1 MRAFLSVAF
10 LAIGIAIGGA
20 FPRVSEIVQGALA
33 AAGVATA
40 SKTPPTNAAVSK
52 PAATKAD
59 DGHGHGEHGH
69 EHAEGEPK
77 PAGEHKHSDDE
88 GKPEAG
94 GHKHAEGEAHGHDE
108 EGEGKI
114 KMTAE
119 QAAEQDIKLAK
130 VEGGILSRHLLVPGT
145 IAQDA
150 DRIARVPVRVV
161 GTVAEMRKRLGEEVA
176 KGEVVAVLDSREVA
190 EAKSDFLTATVKADL
205 EKTNFDRQQALWD
218 KRISAESAFLNA
230 KAAYSE
236 ATLRVDLAR
245 QKLSALGLN
254 AAEVATSAKKDETTP
269 NLSSLRRYELK
280 SPLGGRVVERKV
292 DVGTAVG
299 KEGDPAD
306 VYTVADLSSVWIE
319 LAVPTTDLSKV
330 REGAKVTI
338 VGGDDGPRGEGKVV
352 FVSPILN
359 PDTRSARVIVAL
371 PNKDMVWRPGTFV
384 TTEVEIARDP
394 VKVRLPKSAI
404 QTIGGEKV
412 VFVRTPE
419 GFERRDVTIG
429 KSDDDAFE
437 ILTGL
442 KPGDDEV
449 AVANSFV
456 LKAELGKAE
465 ADHDH

>member
-20 FPRVSEIVQGALA
+20 FPRVSEVVQGALA
-33 AAGVATA
+33 AAGLTNARA
-40 SKTPPTNAAVSK
+40 APPTNAAMTK
-52 PAATKAD
+52 PATPAAD

-77 PAGEHKHSDDE
+77 PAGEHKHSDGE
-88 GKPEAG
+88 AKPEAG

-119 QAAEQDIKLAK
+119 QAAEQDIKLAT

-145 IAQDA
+145 ITQDA
-150 DRIARVPVRVV
+150 DRIARVPVRVI
-161 GTVAEMRKRLGEEVA
+161 GTVSEMRKRLGEAVA

-269 NLSSLRRYELK
+269 NLSSLRRYELR
-280 SPLGGRVVERKV
+280 SPLAGRVVERKV

-319 LAVPTTDLSKV
+319 LSVPTTELSKV

-338 VGGDDGPRGEGKVV
+338 VGGDDASRAEGKVV

-359 PDTRSARVIVAL
+359 PETRSARVIVSL
-371 PNKDMVWRPGTFV
+371 PNKDMAWRPGTFV
-384 TTEVEIARDP
+384 TTEVEIAQDK
-394 VKVRLPKSAI
+394 VGVRLPKSAI

-412 VFVRTPE
+412 AFVRTQE

-429 KSDDDAFE
+429 KADDDAFE
-437 ILTGL
+437 ILSGL
-442 KPGDDEV
+442 KPGDEV

-465 ADHDH
+465 ADHAH

>member
-1 MRAFLSVAF
+1 MAF

-20 FPRVSEIVQGALA
+20 FPRVSETVQGALA
-33 AAGVATA
+33 AAGLPTT
-40 SKTPPTNAAVSK
+40 SKTPATHAALTRP
-52 PAATKAD
+52 PASKAD
-59 DGHGHGEHGH
+59 DDDDH
-69 EHAEGEPK
+69 EHAKGEPK
-77 PAGEHKHSDDE
+77 PAGERKHTDDG
-88 GKPEAG
+88 GKPEPG
-94 GHKHAEGEAHGHDE
+94 GHKHAEGGAHGHDD

-114 KMTAE
+114 RMTAE
-119 QAAEQDIKLAK
+119 QAERQDIKLAK
-130 VEGGILSRHLLVPGT
+130 VEGGVLSRHLLVPGT

-161 GTVAEMRKRLGEEVA
+161 GTVSEMRKRLGEQVA

-254 AAEVATSAKKDETTP
+254 AAEVATSAKRDETTP
-269 NLSSLRRYELK
+269 NLSTLRRYELR
-280 SPLGGRVVERKV
+280 SPLAGRIVERKV
-292 DVGTAVG
+292 DVGTKVG
-299 KEGDPAD
+299 SEGDPAD

-319 LAVPTTDLSKV
+319 LAVPTTELSKV
-330 REGAKVTI
+330 REGAKVTT
-338 VGGDDGPRGEGKVV
+338 VGGDDASRGEGKVV

-359 PDTRSARVIVAL
+359 AETRSARVIVAL
-371 PNKDMVWRPGTFV
+371 PNKDMAWRPGTFV
-384 TTEVEIARDP
+384 TTEIEIAQDK
-394 VKVRLPKSAI
+394 VEVRLPKSAI
-404 QTIGGEKV
+404 QTIGAEKV
-412 VFVRTPE
+412 VFVRTEE
-419 GFERRDVTIG
+419 GFSKREVTIG
-429 KSDDDAFE
+429 KADDDAYE
-437 ILTGL
+437 ILSGL
-442 KPGDDEV
+442 EPGDEV

>member
-20 FPRVSEIVQGALA
+20 FPRVSEVVQGALA
-33 AAGVATA
+33 AAGLTNAKPT
-40 SKTPPTNAAVSK
+40 PTNAAMTK
-52 PAATKAD
+52 PPAPQAD

-69 EHAEGEPK
+69 AHAEGETK
-77 PAGEHKHSDDE
+77 PAGEHKHAE
-88 GKPEAG
+88 GEAKPEAG
-94 GHKHAEGEAHGHDE
+94 GHKHAEGEAHGDE
-108 EGEGKI
+108 EDEGKI
-114 KMTAE
+114 KMSAE
-119 QAAEQDIKLAK
+119 QAADQDIKLAK

-161 GTVAEMRKRLGEEVA
+161 GTVSEMRKRLGEAVA

-254 AAEVATSAKKDETTP
+254 AAEVATSAKRDETTP
-269 NLSSLRRYELK
+269 NLSSLRRYELR
-280 SPLGGRVVERKV
+280 SPLSGRVVERKV

-319 LAVPTTDLSKV
+319 LAVPTVELPKV

-338 VGGDDGPRGEGKVV
+338 VGGDDAPRAEGKVV

-359 PDTRSARVIVAL
+359 AETRSARVIVAL
-371 PNKDMVWRPGTFV
+371 PNKDMAWRPGTFV
-384 TTEVEIARDP
+384 TTEVEIAQDM

-404 QTIGGEKV
+404 QTIEGKKV
-412 VFVRTPE
+412 AFARTPE

-429 KSDDDAFE
+429 KADDDSYE
-437 ILTGL
+437 ILKGL
-442 KPGDDEV
+442 APGDEV
-449 AVANSFV
+449 AIENSFL
-456 LKAELGKAE
+456 LKAELGKSE
-465 ADHDH
+465 ANHAH

>member
-20 FPRVSEIVQGALA
+20 FPRVSEVVQGALA
-33 AAGVATA
+33 AAGLTNGRLAA
-40 SKTPPTNAAVSK
+40 PTNAAMTK
-52 PAATKAD
+52 PPGNQAD

-69 EHAEGEPK
+69 EHAEGETK
-77 PAGEHKHSDDE
+77 PAGEHKHAE
-88 GKPEAG
+88 GEAKPEPG
-94 GHKHAEGEAHGHDE
+94 GHKHAEGEAHGDE
-108 EGEGKI
+108 EAEGKI
-114 KMTAE
+114 KMSAE
-119 QAAEQDIKLAK
+119 QAADQDIKLAK

-161 GTVAEMRKRLGEEVA
+161 GTVSEMRKRLGEEVA

-205 EKTNFDRQQALWD
+205 EKTNFDRQQSLWD
-218 KRISAESAFLNA
+218 KRISAESAYLNA

-254 AAEVATSAKKDETTP
+254 AAEVATSAKRDETTP
-269 NLSSLRRYELK
+269 NLSSLRRYELR
-280 SPLGGRVVERKV
+280 SPLSGRVVERKV

-306 VYTVADLSSVWIE
+306 IYTVADLSSVWIE
-319 LAVPTTDLSKV
+319 LAVPTIELPKV

-338 VGGDDGPRGEGKVV
+338 LGGDDAPRSEGKVV

-359 PDTRSARVIVAL
+359 PETRSARVIVAL
-371 PNKDMVWRPGTFV
+371 PNKDMAWRPGTFV
-384 TTEVEIARDP
+384 TTEVEIAQDK

-404 QTIGGEKV
+404 QTIGTEKV
-412 VFVRTPE
+412 AFVRTAD

-429 KSDDDAFE
+429 KADDDSYE
-437 ILTGL
+437 ILKGL
-442 KPGDDEV
+442 APGDEV
-449 AVANSFV
+449 AVENSFL
-456 LKAELGKAE
+456 LKAELGKSE
-465 ADHDH
+465 ANHAH